1 MKKIF
6 IILFSLLIAN
16 SAFAA
21 PLKTPL
27 DRLLKNFKKQY
38 KKYNIYVFTQPQYF
52 PYIDDNPYIH
62 KMLPYSNAVENPLMM
77 EGAGDHEGLFDMV
90 FYPHT
95 TTQKNPAYLHNGL
108 DKHQLLLRR

>member
-1 MKKIF
+1 
-6 IILFSLLIAN
+6 
-16 SAFAA
+16 
-21 PLKTPL
+21 
-27 DRLLKNFKKQY
+27 
-38 KKYNIYVFTQPQYF
+38 
-52 PYIDDNPYIH
+52 
-62 KMLPYSNAVENPLMM
+62 MLPYSNAVENPLMM